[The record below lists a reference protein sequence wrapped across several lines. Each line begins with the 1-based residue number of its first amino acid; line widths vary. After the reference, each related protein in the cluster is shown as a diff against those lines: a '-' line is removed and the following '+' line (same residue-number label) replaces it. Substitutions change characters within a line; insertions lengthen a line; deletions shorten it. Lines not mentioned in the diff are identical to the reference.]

1 MTFTDEQKNILTRDV
16 ERLTKQR
23 KRLMEE
29 NQDLHVQL
37 RQYRREIK
45 ELKTR
50 LNDQD

>member
-1 MTFTDEQKNILTRDV
+1 MTYTDEQKNILTRDV
-16 ERLTKQR
+16 ERLTKLK

-37 RQYRREIK
+37 RQCHRQIK

-50 LNDQD
+50 LDDHD